1 MTQHLGS
8 SGALREIPPLKV
20 PLQTEEAAL
29 RQVHMPGAAK
39 VLIAPS
45 SPCTCNKNNTA
56 MPLEREKA
64 NSSDVFSENRTF
76 VSRT

>member
-1 MTQHLGS
+1 MCGPFS
-8 SGALREIPPLKV
+8 ESPVPEPLKISPV
-20 PLQTEEAAL
+20 GAVLKP
-29 RQVHMPGAAK
+29 PGAAR
-39 VLIAPS
+39 VLIAPGS
-45 SPCTCNKNNTA
+45 TRTCNKNNTA